1 LFIVKLILYFYGNY
15 ETDPVALRV
24 YFCCRYIQVGN
35 AVAIPVARALGYSLA
50 QAYQQREFD
59 GDQRPL
65 FKLPGNFIPVAA
77 RLPRGNSGDPAVV
90 EEE

>member
-1 LFIVKLILYFYGNY
+1 M
-15 ETDPVALRV
+15 
-24 YFCCRYIQVGN
+24 
-35 AVAIPVARALGYSLA
+35 ALGYSLA

-59 GDQRPL
+59 GDQRTL

-77 RLPRGNSGDPAVV
+77 RLPKGNSGGEEAV